1 MVRLGGEGQ
10 EAGMEGSAGVDSADT
25 ETSNEMVSPQLE
37 VHLKEYESIETV
49 FERSPE
55 THALILGKVRNLVH
69 STLRGW
75 TVTEKVDGMNI
86 RVILTFDG
94 TQIQTQVR
102 GRTDKAQL
110 PAGVEAVVLLSFTP
124 YLQLWAEKVF
134 NDGKPKVVTVYGEAF
149 GEGIQKNPLRLSG
162 KRFRAFDLLIGDKQ
176 WLSDAEL
183 RAYATE
189 LNFPTVPHLGLI
201 QGLPRNETEL
211 NAITGGQSKIATEP
225 LLPEGIVARPL
236 IPLFDTYGN
245 RIIWKLT
252 YREFDKLEAIA
263 VEQMNKAADLHVS
276 TPPVE
281 DANTDEAAIQSQG
294 VPSEVL
300 GG

>member
-10 EAGMEGSAGVDSADT
+10 EAGVEESAGVVSADT
-25 ETSNEMVSPQLE
+25 ETSNAMVSPQLE

-49 FERSPE
+49 FERDPN

-69 STLRGW
+69 STIRGW

-94 TQIQTQVR
+94 TTLLPVEVR

-110 PAGVEAVVLLSFTP
+110 PFGVTEVVLLSFTP
-124 YLQLWAEKVF
+124 YLQLWLEKVF

-162 KRFRAFDLLIGDKQ
+162 KRFRAFDLLIGDKH

-236 IPLFDTYGN
+236 LPLFDTYGN

-252 YREFDKLEAIA
+252 YREFDKLAA
-263 VEQMNKAADLHVS
+263 LAEQ
-276 TPPVE
+276 
-281 DANTDEAAIQSQG
+281 ANTDEAAIQSQG
-294 VPSEVL
+294 VPSEVV